1 MVTSDPH
8 HHHQHLHRGTA
19 APVLRTVTL
28 KRAQRLKVALALNL
42 VIVVVQLVMG
52 FAAHSLGLLADAGHN
67 LTDIFAVGAS
77 LVAVTWALRAPTAQR
92 SFGYHR
98 GTILAALA
106 NAASILAVTIL
117 IVYEAVNR
125 LVHPQTV
132 SGGLVVIVALG
143 ATVANGL
150 AALVLREG
158 HAGHHHSQVE
168 PQADLNMR
176 SALLHMVGDALASLG
191 VAVAG
196 LVILVTGSFY
206 WLDPAASLG
215 IGLLIAFEAYKLL
228 RQAID
233 VLLESTPTDIDLT
246 AVGTALR
253 TVPGVDDVHDLHVWS
268 LSSEMR
274 ALSAHLLIG
283 GHRSLEDAQRVGEQ
297 AKVLVASRFSIAHAT
312 LELECEACHDEQAD
326 PCVMDRPVN
335 SSRDRH
341 RR

>member
-1 MVTSDPH
+1 MVTGDPRR
-8 HHHQHLHRGTA
+8 QPPG
-19 APVLRTVTL
+19 APGPSLRAVNL

-42 VIVVVQLVMG
+42 VIVAVQLVMG

-67 LTDIFAVGAS
+67 LTDVFAIGAS

-106 NAASILAVTIL
+106 NAASILAVTIF
-117 IVYEAVNR
+117 IAYEAVNR
-125 LVHPQTV
+125 LLHPEPV

-143 ATVANGL
+143 AAVANGV
-150 AALVLREG
+150 AALVLSEG
-158 HAGHHHSQVE
+158 HAGHDHRHGE

-176 SALLHMVGDALASLG
+176 SALLHMVGDALASVG

-196 LVILVTGSFY
+196 LIILLTGGFY
-206 WLDPAASLG
+206 WLDPVASLG
-215 IGLLIAFEAYKLL
+215 IGLLIAYEAYRLL

-233 VLLESTPTDIDLT
+233 VLLESTPSDIDL
-246 AVGTALR
+246 AALGQALR

-274 ALSAHLLIG
+274 ALSAHLLIE

-326 PCVMDRPVN
+326 PCAIDQPA
-335 SSRDRH
+335 SGDHDRH
-341 RR
+341 RI